1 MKPKSIEVFGVKVV
15 SHYTDNIID
24 MILSYIESDPRLNE
38 EYSQLMQDY
47 GDEVVKE
54 RLTNLIAIHF
64 GVRNKKEEI

>member
-1 MKPKSIEVFGVKVV
+1 MRHRSIEVFGVKVV
-15 SHYTDNIID
+15 NYYTDNIID
-24 MILSYIESDPRLNE
+24 MIFSYIESDPSLKE

-64 GVRNKKEEI
+64 GVRNKKEKI